1 MVANAA
7 LKNDLSAPS
16 FSLGFSQ
23 SSEEATLTQ
32 EGEPP
37 ANMKKSQDNLILVE
51 ELEELEE
58 LVEVI
63 NTRVAATLNYAKQK
77 SPSPEKV
84 QPTLSFLNKFKTPM
98 RQKEITNDLKKK
110 EFHWNAALASHQGKF
125 IHPKTN
131 KPFQIKD
138 YQDYIPYLPQFAMC
152 SIGGYG
158 WWMLKRRNFMSLT
171 HQTKNFLQKTT
182 EINKFVGFIISQMRV
197 FFGEKPLINND
208 ESVEAPYVNISG
220 QRTTYQTFLFNKF
233 YCDFEQVDHFR
244 VEYASLILFDKMNQL
259 KDKAIQESETI
270 RLSKSFVALLS
281 SYNTFESADIDM
293 CRRGWQGNVH
303 LAGIAP
309 SKPLGNSSFSS
320 TTPLPL

>member
-1 MVANAA
+1 MFLNEGIMMVANAA

-110 EFHWNAALASHQGKF
+110 EFHWVTNIKTYDDGSSNEWEAIFKMKHESHLEITRMHF
-125 IHPKTN
+125 DSL
-131 KPFQIKD
+131 KP
-138 YQDYIPYLPQFAMC
+138 
-152 SIGGYG
+152 
-158 WWMLKRRNFMSLT
+158 N
-171 HQTKNFLQKTT
+171 
-182 EINKFVGFIISQMRV
+182 
-197 FFGEKPLINND
+197 
-208 ESVEAPYVNISG
+208 
-220 QRTTYQTFLFNKF
+220 
-233 YCDFEQVDHFR
+233 
-244 VEYASLILFDKMNQL
+244 
-259 KDKAIQESETI
+259 
-270 RLSKSFVALLS
+270 
-281 SYNTFESADIDM
+281 
-293 CRRGWQGNVH
+293 
-303 LAGIAP
+303 
-309 SKPLGNSSFSS
+309 
-320 TTPLPL
+320 